1 MHRNTMTASPSRLI
15 SQGPPVGF
23 APVNTAVQTCYRHPD
38 RRAGVICQ
46 RCDRPICPDCMH
58 QASVGFHC
66 PECTKTS
73 GQKVLRA
80 GQLRTKPVV
89 TNALIALNLA
99 VFVAGMGSGLRTRQ
113 SVTIDGGLIGLGR
126 LGNGELIGVAEGEW
140 WRMIS
145 SGFLHANAI
154 HIGFNMWVLY
164 QLGQLLE
171 PALGRLRFGLVYAV
185 AMVCGAFGVLLL
197 DPNSL
202 TVGAS
207 GAVFGLMG
215 AAVAAFRARGINLF
229 DTGLGGAI
237 VLNLVFTFAIPGISI
252 GGHVGGLIG
261 GFVAGTL
268 LLDVGPRY
276 LKDPNLTMA
285 AVVALGLVAVGAG
298 ILVA

>member
-1 MHRNTMTASPSRLI
+1 MHRNTMTARPPRLI
-15 SQGPPVGF
+15 RRGPPVGF

-80 GQLRTKPVV
+80 SQLRTKPVV

-113 SVTIDGGLIGLGR
+113 SVTIDGGLIGLGVS
-126 LGNGELIGVAEGEW
+126 NGQLIGVAEGEW
-140 WRMIS
+140 WRIIT

-197 DPNSL
+197 DPSSL

-215 AAVAAFRARGINLF
+215 AAVAAFRARGINPF

-252 GGHVGGLIG
+252 GGHIGGLIG
-261 GFVAGTL
+261 GFLAGAL

-285 AVVALGLVAVGAG
+285 AVAALGVVAVGAG

>member
-1 MHRNTMTASPSRLI
+1 MLLMWR
-15 SQGPPVGF
+15 GPPVGF

-66 PECTKTS
+66 PECTKSS
-73 GQKVLRA
+73 GQKVIRA
-80 GQLRTKPVV
+80 DQLRRTRPVI
-89 TNALIALNLA
+89 TNVLIALNLA
-99 VFVAGMGSGLRTRQ
+99 VFVAGMGSGLQTKQ
-113 SVTIDGGLIGLGR
+113 SMTIDGGLIGLGQ
-126 LGNGELIGVAEGEW
+126 LSNGHLIGVGAGQW
-140 WRMIS
+140 WRMIT

-171 PALGRLRFGLVYAV
+171 PALGRLRFGLVYMV
-185 AMVCGAFGVLLL
+185 AMVCGALGVLIL
-197 DPNSL
+197 DPGGL

-215 AAVAAFRARGINLF
+215 AAVAVFRSRGINAF

-261 GFVAGTL
+261 GFIAGWIL
-268 LLDVGPRY
+268 VDVGPRV
-276 LKDPNLTMA
+276 LRDPNLILG
-285 AVVALGLVAVGAG
+285 AVVALGLVAGGAG
-298 ILVA
+298 ILIS

>member
-1 MHRNTMTASPSRLI
+1 VT
-15 SQGPPVGF
+15 
-23 APVNTAVQTCYRHPD
+23 TAVQTCYRHPD

-66 PECTKTS
+66 PECTRTS

-80 GQLRTKPVV
+80 SQLRTRPVL
-89 TNALIALNLA
+89 TNVLIALNLA
-99 VFVAGMGSGLRTRQ
+99 VFAAGIGSGLRTTQ
-113 SVTIDGGLIGLGR
+113 SMTIDGGLIGSGR
-126 LGNGELIGVAEGEW
+126 LANGDLIGVAHGEW
-140 WRMIS
+140 WRIVT

-171 PALGRLRFGLVYAV
+171 PVLGRLRFGLVYAV
-185 AMVCGAFGVLLL
+185 ALLSGAFGVLLL
-197 DPNSL
+197 EPNGL

-215 AAVAAFRARGINLF
+215 AAVAVFRSRGINPF

-261 GFVAGTL
+261 GFIAGWIL
-268 LLDVGPRY
+268 VDAGPRY
-276 LKDPNLTMA
+276 LKDPNLALA
-285 AVVALGLVAVGAG
+285 AVAALGVVVATGS

>member
-1 MHRNTMTASPSRLI
+1 MHRNTMTASSTRLI

-23 APVNTAVQTCYRHPD
+23 APVDTAVQTCYRHPD

-140 WRMIS
+140 WRMVS

-261 GFVAGTL
+261 GFIAGSL

-285 AVVALGLVAVGAG
+285 SVVALGLVAVGAG